1 MSEIAQSKHL
11 LADHF
16 LGLIGHAAWWFFC
29 VPWIPKIFP
38 RFLHDF
44 PSPPGAMV
52 PRCLSGAGPAV
63 IAFTSGTSVAE
74 SAPSFSWWFWW
85 EKNLGKPGGKHG
97 KPWENNGEM
106 YLKMMKWRF
115 LAKFSSENGMKM
127 DLLHL
132 VLLKL
137 HPGMDLPKSEF

>member
-1 MSEIAQSKHL
+1 MNKIAQSKHL
-11 LADHF
+11 LADNF
-16 LGLIGHAAWWFFC
+16 LGLIGHAARWFFC
-29 VPWIPKIFP
+29 VPWIPKISPWFSQSSGCHGP
-38 RFLHDF
+38 QVFVRRWACGHRLHQWHL
-44 PSPPGAMV
+44 G
-52 PRCLSGAGPAV
+52 SGKCSQLFVVVLMG
-63 IAFTSGTSVAE
+63 E
-74 SAPSFSWWFWW
+74 R
-85 EKNLGKPGGKHG
+85 GKARGKAWKTIG

-106 YLKMMKWRF
+106 YLQMMKWRF